1 MDFEWNLKKAEINSQ
16 KHGVSFEEAAGVF
29 GDYFSWTY
37 PDLVHSINEP
47 RYINIGLSDKN
58 RLLIVVHT
66 QRGETIRIISA
77 RPATKREKN
86 YYESQR
92 Q

>member
-1 MDFEWNLKKAEINSQ
+1 MDFEWNPQKAELNIQ
-16 KHGVSFEEAAGVF
+16 KHGVCLEEASSVF

-37 PDLVHSINEP
+37 PDVAHSIDES
-47 RYINIGLSDKN
+47 RYITVGLSDKN

-77 RPATKREKN
+77 RPATKRERN

-92 Q
+92 